1 MKIRSSKT
9 ACLIA
14 VAIII
19 VLAIGYWF
27 QGRTEN
33 GSKPVGSNGVVENIG
48 ATVSNDT
55 AKAPLAEAASHPND
69 ALANIPLKD
78 VKALIRLKL
87 TQWGQTQTED
97 EASRERLLETMKS
110 LLTNE
115 NASELTRM
123 MSDEELSSPFGLL
136 AFEQWLKANPAE
148 AAQWMS
154 SQAGATDLQARLVAQ
169 QLLSDGQA
177 LNTYCNNLPDTG
189 WKQTFLGEASL
200 IAVAK
205 NPPQAAALA
214 KQMKPG
220 KEQTNA
226 LETIVYDWATRDLS
240 GAIGLVETIA
250 DPTLHEKTLIM
261 TAKAIA
267 MGDPDLGAQWL
278 SSAVKTEG
286 AVKETAQSI
295 VEIWAQKSPEDAAKW
310 LLHSTDVNLRADAVN
325 ALARAWLKV
334 DPNAAQ
340 AWVRTLPERE
350 RVEKMLKEEQAER
363 EQPKE

>member
-1 MKIRSSKT
+1 MKTRLSKT
-9 ACLIA
+9 GWLLVAA
-14 VAIII
+14 VSV
-19 VLAIGYWF
+19 VLVVGFWLRSPVAKDKKPP
-27 QGRTEN
+27 EPAHPVVN
-33 GSKPVGSNGVVENIG
+33 VSKPAQEPAKKPSVEAVNRQ
-48 ATVSNDT
+48 D
-55 AKAPLAEAASHPND
+55 D
-69 ALANIPLKD
+69 ALANILLKD
-78 VKALIRLKL
+78 IKALIRLKL

-97 EASRERLLETMKS
+97 EASRERLLETMKA
-110 LLTNE
+110 LLTHE

-123 MSDEELSSPFGLL
+123 LSADELSSPFGLL

-148 AAQWMS
+148 AAQWMT
-154 SQAGATDLQARLVAQ
+154 SQAGATDLQARLVAH
-169 QLLSDGQA
+169 QLLSDEQA
-177 LNTYCNNLPDTG
+177 LNTYCNSLPDTG

-200 IAVAK
+200 IAVVK

-226 LETIVYDWATRDLS
+226 LETVVYDWATRDLA
-240 GAIGLVETIA
+240 GAIGYVGSIA
-250 DPTLHEKTLIM
+250 DPALREKTLVM

-286 AVKETAQSI
+286 ALKETAQCI

-310 LLHSTDVNLRADAVN
+310 LSHSTDVSLRADAVN
-325 ALARAWLKV
+325 ALVHAWLKV

-340 AWVRTLPERE
+340 AWVRTLPEKE